1 MLWLD
6 RSGAASYDARMKFL
20 RLLPLLFFALM
31 VSGCAGWQLGSPLPE
46 SIQTVSVMV
55 ENETDEPSIE
65 VQVNQALRAELQMD
79 GRLAIRSEEEADSA
93 LKVTLTRYN
102 LSPIAFDQRRGTLA
116 REYRLTLSG
125 RAVFRDAE
133 TGEVLQEV
141 PILNAEAEF
150 PYTGDLTSAKRSGLP
165 EAARDLARKVVSQA
179 VTAW

>member
-6 RSGAASYDARMKFL
+6 RREAASYDARMKCL
-20 RLLPLLFFALM
+20 RLLPLLFLSLII
-31 VSGCAGWQLGSPLPE
+31 SGCAGWQLGSPLPE
-46 SIQTVSVMV
+46 SIQTVSVAV

-79 GRLAIRSEEEADSA
+79 GRLDIRPEEAADSA
-93 LKVTLTRYN
+93 LKVTLTRYHLTPVAYDN
-102 LSPIAFDQRRGTLA
+102 RRGTLA

-141 PILNAEAEF
+141 PLLTGEAEF
-150 PYTGDLTSAKRSGLP
+150 PYSGDLTSAKLNGLP
-165 EAARDLARKVVSQA
+165 EAARDLARKVISQA
-179 VTAW
+179 VTTW